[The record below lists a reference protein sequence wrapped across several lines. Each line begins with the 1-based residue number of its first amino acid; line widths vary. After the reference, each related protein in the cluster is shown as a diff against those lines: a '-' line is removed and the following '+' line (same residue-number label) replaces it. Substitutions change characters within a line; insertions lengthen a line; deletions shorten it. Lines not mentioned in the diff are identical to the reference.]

1 MHRPSNPNIALL
13 ERAVDRLGPLTSELV
28 FVGGCATGLLITD
41 TAAPPIRT
49 TLDVDVITEVATRKE
64 YYSLTAKLRDQGFTE
79 DMSPDAPIC
88 RWVTDDT
95 ILDVMP
101 TNPAILGFGNQWY
114 LKALEH
120 AQALILP
127 SGSKIRVVTG
137 PYFLATKIAAFAGRG
152 NSDYVMSRDIEDIVA
167 VVDGRPEIVTE
178 VRDSEDN
185 LRRHLSTEVAALLSD
200 RNFVSALQGHLPGD
214 TASQSRL
221 PIVLQRLREFALSV
235 D

>member
-1 MHRPSNPNIALL
+1 M
-13 ERAVDRLGPLTSELV
+13 
-28 FVGGCATGLLITD
+28 
-41 TAAPPIRT
+41 
-49 TLDVDVITEVATRKE
+49 
-64 YYSLTAKLRDQGFTE
+64 
-79 DMSPDAPIC
+79 
-88 RWVTDDT
+88 
-95 ILDVMP
+95 
-101 TNPAILGFGNQWY
+101 
-114 LKALEH
+114 
-120 AQALILP
+120 ILP

-152 NSDYVMSRDIEDIVA
+152 NSDYVMSHDIEDIVA
-167 VVDGRPEIVTE
+167 IVDGRPEIVTE

-221 PIVLQRLREFALSV
+221 PVVLQRLREFALSV